1 MVIVTNKLQLGD
13 GFMSRQIEINVP
25 EWFVRDE
32 LHILKTIISPISKNI
47 GILIAG
53 ENFDSTKSCYPTVRL
68 YLMRLIEE
76 KYELT
81 KELEAYS
88 FRSLDEAQ
96 RFSTKLPELNAI
108 DLVMMLNSEEPVF
121 SI

>member
-1 MVIVTNKLQLGD
+1 
-13 GFMSRQIEINVP
+13 MSKEIEINVP

-32 LHILKTIISPISKNI
+32 LHTLKTIISPNSENI

-53 ENFDSTKSCYPTVRL
+53 ENFDSTKSCCPTVRL
-68 YLMRLIEE
+68 YLMRLIEG
-76 KYELT
+76 KYEVT
-81 KELEAYS
+81 KELEAFS
-88 FRSLDEAQ
+88 FRTLDEAQ
-96 RFSTKLPELNAI
+96 RFSAKLPELNAI